1 MFIEPADLAAFADI
15 DEAKASAMI
24 EDAEAMAVLAAPCLS
39 ELDPTEDAA
48 KVAAVKAVL
57 RGAILRW
64 NDAGAG
70 VITQQGAG
78 PFQQTIDATKTRRG
92 MFWPSEIDQLRRLCS
107 AIDDGDAFTID
118 TAPSGVQLHPS
129 FCSIY
134 FGGSCSC
141 GIADVGRVYRL

>member
-1 MFIEPADLAAFADI
+1 MFIEPADLAAFEDI
-15 DEAKASAMI
+15 DEAKALAMI

-39 ELDPTEDAA
+39 ELDPTKDAA
-48 KVAAVKAVL
+48 KVAAAKAVL

-92 MFWPSEIDQLRRLCS
+92 MFWPSEITQLRDLCGS
-107 AIDDGDAFTID
+107 GGGTGKAFEVDTMPADAGAYRVGVDYWWSTPD
-118 TAPSGVQLHPS
+118 TRHWL
-129 FCSIY
+129 
-134 FGGSCSC
+134 
-141 GIADVGRVYRL
+141 